1 MPTVKK
7 IRNIEAVQQFSGNI
21 SVTIRNASAH
31 SKLHDI
37 TMPGAKDSTVPLIEP
52 HDAPGI
58 VTHEAQQFSG
68 NQTGIV
74 TGSDTSA

>member
-1 MPTVKK
+1 M
-7 IRNIEAVQQFSGNI
+7 
-21 SVTIRNASAH
+21 
-31 SKLHDI
+31 
-37 TMPGAKDSTVPLIEP
+37 MPGAKDSTVPLIEP

-74 TGSDTSA
+74 TGSDKSA